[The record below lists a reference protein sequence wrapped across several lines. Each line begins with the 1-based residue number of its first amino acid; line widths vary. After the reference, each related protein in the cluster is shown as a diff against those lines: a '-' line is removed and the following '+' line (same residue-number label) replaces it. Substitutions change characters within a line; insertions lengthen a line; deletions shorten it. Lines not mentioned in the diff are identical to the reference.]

1 MSQPSPDFRES
12 KQRTAKKVSLSTFIL
27 TLLIILVVGFVLGT
41 RSREIMAVIGPVIG
55 IRVDASQLDLS
66 TTDEVYHLLKENY
79 DGSVKNDA
87 LADGATKGMTAALGD
102 PFTIF
107 MTKSEASDFSDSL
120 NGRVSGIGAEIG
132 LRNDQPTILRLIDN
146 SPAKSSGLEA
156 GDQITAVNDKATI
169 GLSADKTASLVRG
182 DIGTTVKIT
191 IKRGDGDH
199 TYTITRASVTDASV
213 DARMQG
219 SVGILTIRRFDSDTG
234 DLAQRM
240 GAKLKSQGATSIILD
255 LRNDGG
261 GELNQT
267 GGVAGLWLDNGKTVV
282 TVRKNNVVQQ
292 TVTATG
298 APSLK
303 GLPTVILTNGDTASA
318 SEIVTGALLDTGS
331 AKTLG
336 EKTYGKG
343 SVQQVFPLSNG
354 QELKVTIARWY
365 TPKGKNINGTGFKP
379 DTAVAMSADDMNA
392 GRDPQ
397 LDAALKQ
404 LGQ

>member
-1 MSQPSPDFRES
+1 MSQVSSDFHES
-12 KQRTAKKVSLSTFIL
+12 KQRPARKVSLPTFVF
-27 TLLIILVVGFVLGT
+27 TLLIVLAVGFILGT
-41 RSREIMAVIGPVIG
+41 RSRQIMAVIGPVVG
-55 IRVDASQLDLS
+55 IHADASQLDLS

-87 LADGATKGMTAALGD
+87 LVDGATKGMTAALGD

-107 MTKSEASDFSDSL
+107 MTKSEATDFSNSL

-132 LRNDQPTILRLIDN
+132 MRSNQPTILRLIDN

-156 GDQITAVNDKATI
+156 GDQITAVNDKSMI
-169 GLSADKTASLVRG
+169 DMSADKTATAIRG
-182 DIGTTVKIT
+182 DIGTTVKVT
-191 IKRGDGDH
+191 IKRADGSH

-219 SVGILTIRRFDSDTG
+219 STGILTIRRFDNDTG

-255 LRNDGG
+255 LRNNGG

-267 GGVAGLWLDNGKTVV
+267 GSVAGLWLDNGKTVV
-282 TVRKNNVVQQ
+282 TVRKNNVIQQ
-292 TVTATG
+292 TIGATG
-298 APSLK
+298 TPSLK
-303 GLPTVILTNGDTASA
+303 GLPTLILTNGDTASA
-318 SEIVTGALLDTGS
+318 SEIVTGALLDSGA

-343 SVQQVFPLSNG
+343 SVQQVFPLDSG

-365 TPKGKNINGTGFKP
+365 TPGGKNINGTGFKP
-379 DTAVAMSADDMNA
+379 DKPVAMSADDINA

-397 LDAALKQ
+397 LDAALAQ
-404 LGQ
+404 LQ

>member
-1 MSQPSPDFRES
+1 MSQVSSDFRES
-12 KQRTAKKVSLSTFIL
+12 KKRPTRKVSLPTFIF
-27 TLLIILVVGFVLGT
+27 TLLIVLAVGFILGT
-41 RSREIMAVIGPVIG
+41 RSRQIMALIGPVVG
-55 IRVDASQLDLS
+55 IHADASQLDLS

-87 LADGATKGMTAALGD
+87 LMDGATKGMTAALGD

-107 MTKSEASDFSDSL
+107 MTRSEATDFSDSL

-132 LRNDQPTILRLIDN
+132 MRNNQPTILRLIEN

-156 GDQITAVNDKATI
+156 GDQITTVNDKSMV
-169 GLSADKTASLVRG
+169 GMSADKTAAAIRG
-182 DIGTTVKIT
+182 DIGTTVKVT
-191 IKRGDGDH
+191 IKRADGSH

-219 SVGILTIRRFDSDTG
+219 TTGILTIRRFDSDTG

-240 GAKLKSQGATSIILD
+240 GAKLKSEGATSVILD
-255 LRNDGG
+255 LRNNGG

-267 GGVAGLWLDNGKTVV
+267 GSVAGLWLDNGKTVV
-282 TVRKNNVVQQ
+282 TVRRNNVVQQ
-292 TVTATG
+292 TITASGT
-298 APSLK
+298 PSLK
-303 GLPTVILTNGDTASA
+303 GLPTLILTNGDTASA
-318 SEIVTGALLDTGS
+318 SEIVTGALLDSGA

-343 SVQQVFPLSNG
+343 SVQQVFPLDG
-354 QELKVTIARWY
+354 GEELKVTIARWY
-365 TPKGKNINGTGFKP
+365 TPGGKNINGTGFKP
-379 DTAVAMSADDMNA
+379 DEAVTMSADDINA

-404 LGQ
+404 LQ